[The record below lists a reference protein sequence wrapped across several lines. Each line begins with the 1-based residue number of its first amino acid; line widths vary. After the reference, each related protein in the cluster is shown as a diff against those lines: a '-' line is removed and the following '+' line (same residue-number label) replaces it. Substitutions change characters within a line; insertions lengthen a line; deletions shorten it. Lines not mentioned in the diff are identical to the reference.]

1 MLMRVGTTSRLSQKL
16 RNSCIGIEA
25 HTTTACMSEGVESR
39 LMVVYHHIWTTT
51 ACMSERYQSGAM
63 HTKTMFKYKPAVPGE
78 RERAP
83 PYSGGRKCLEIH
95 CRMLLRMLRR
105 GKDMPPRAR
114 YLRLPGI
121 FLKEPLQFQAV
132 LLEETDDS
140 VAGHWPP

>member
-1 MLMRVGTTSRLSQKL
+1 VLMRVGTTSRLSQKL

-78 RERAP
+78 SPPHGESTPPFGGSEMPRDPLSHAP
-83 PYSGGRKCLEIH
+83 PYA
-95 CRMLLRMLRR
+95 
-105 GKDMPPRAR
+105 PPR
-114 YLRLPGI
+114 
-121 FLKEPLQFQAV
+121 
-132 LLEETDDS
+132 
-140 VAGHWPP
+140 